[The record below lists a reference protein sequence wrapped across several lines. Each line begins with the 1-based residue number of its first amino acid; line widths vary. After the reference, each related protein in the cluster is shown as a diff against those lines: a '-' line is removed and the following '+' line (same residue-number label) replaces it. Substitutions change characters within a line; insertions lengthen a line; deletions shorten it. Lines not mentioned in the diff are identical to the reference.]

1 MSGVGSYVIQ
11 SLTINGV
18 QRSLPT
24 LAIFTKNRE
33 SPKDLDLTTLQI
45 LSAAS
50 GNKYSEQDIFK
61 KISFVMTDR
70 TAHNLKVIE
79 QVAEELN
86 VNHIPKSLLCNLHP
100 LMMFQVKIKEL
111 CQDIH
116 NSLGSKRIVESFLV
130 DVDFKNES
138 FVIKSINF
146 LSNFIN
152 QDYPAK
158 PWKRSNHFASFI
170 VPKKINH
177 YLLKTIDSTDFV
189 NVY

>member
-1 MSGVGSYVIQ
+1 M
-11 SLTINGV
+11 T
-18 QRSLPT
+18 
-24 LAIFTKNRE
+24 
-33 SPKDLDLTTLQI
+33 
-45 LSAAS
+45 
-50 GNKYSEQDIFK
+50 YSI
-61 KISFVMTDR
+61 
-70 TAHNLKVIE
+70 AHNIKVIG
-79 QVAEELN
+79 QVAEKLN
-86 VNHIPKSLLCNLHP
+86 VDHIPKTLLCNVHP
-100 LMMFQVKIKEL
+100 LMM
-111 CQDIH
+111 DIH
-116 NSLGSKRIVESFLV
+116 NSLGNKKKIVESFLV

-189 NVY
+189 NVH